1 MFTFQKNLAVFLVPN
16 YYYYYYYANIKFNV
30 SKDRV
35 IVCKVAKQKEKRDVN
50 EICSIIYKDPNL
62 KKILFGL

>member
-1 MFTFQKNLAVFLVPN
+1 MFTFQKILAVFPVPN
-16 YYYYYYYANIKFNV
+16 SSSSYYYYYYYYANIKFNV

-50 EICSIIYKDPNL
+50 EICPKFIRT
-62 KKILFGL
+62 KI